1 MDLQILPRPNGE
13 TGTIPTIHKAPTGIP
28 GLDEI
33 TYGGLP
39 AGRPTL
45 LCGAAGCGKTLFS
58 MTFLYKGA
66 TDYDE
71 PGVFIAFEEK
81 PEDLI
86 KNVGSLSYDLERL
99 IQQNKLAVDHVHID
113 RNEVEES
120 GEYDLEGLFIRIGFA
135 IDSIGAKRV
144 VIDTIETL
152 FGGLENQAVLRSEL
166 RRLFDFLKT
175 KGVTA
180 IITGERGDG
189 ALTRHG
195 LEEYVADCVI
205 LLDNRVHEQL
215 STRRLRIMKYRGSAH
230 GTNEYPF
237 IIDEDGITVMPV
249 TSSGLSHDASTER
262 VSSGIPDLDQ
272 MLEGQGY
279 YKGASILISGMAGS
293 GKSTA
298 AAHFAGSICASGERC
313 IYFAMEESPQQIM
326 RNMRSIGLDLER
338 WVERG
343 LLRFSA
349 RRPNLFGLET
359 HLASMHREVTVFRPS
374 AVVVDPMS
382 ALMSAGVVGD
392 VHSMFLRLVDFLKS
406 HGITALFTNLG
417 GVKAES
423 ASTEMMISSLMDTW
437 LLLYN
442 RESNGEHN
450 RELYLLKS
458 RGMAHSNQVREF
470 LMTSEGI
477 RLRDAYIGP
486 AGVMTGSA
494 RLVQEA
500 KDAAQRL
507 QDEQELQRRAREF
520 ERRRREISM
529 QIELLR
535 AQLESDQIEAELV
548 VGESRQHEERLQRDR
563 EALNSSRSSTRNRQ
577 EPIRN
582 AINKQA

>member
-1 MDLQILPRPNGE
+1 MNLQPVRPTGKLQAI
-13 TGTIPTIHKAPTGIP
+13 GTIAKAPTGIP

-45 LCGAAGCGKTLFS
+45 LCGAAGCGKTLLS

-66 TDYDE
+66 TDYGE

-81 PEDLI
+81 PDDLI
-86 KNVGSLSYDLERL
+86 ENVGSLSYDVRQL
-99 IQQNKLAVDHVHID
+99 IAQKKLAVDHIHID
-113 RNEVEES
+113 RNQVEES

-135 IDSIGAKRV
+135 IDAVGAKRV

-152 FGGLENQAVLRSEL
+152 FGGLDNHAVLRSEL
-166 RRLFDFLKT
+166 RRLFDFLKA

-180 IITGERGDG
+180 IITGERGEG

-195 LEEYVADCVI
+195 LEEYVADCVV

-215 STRRLRIMKYRGSAH
+215 STRRLRIVKYRGTAH

-262 VSSGIPDLDQ
+262 VSTGIPDLDQ
-272 MLEGQGY
+272 MLEGRGY
-279 YKGASILISGMAGS
+279 YKGSSILVSGMAGS
-293 GKSTA
+293 GKSTTA
-298 AAHFAGSICASGERC
+298 AQFANSICASGDRC

-326 RNMRSIGLDLER
+326 RNMRSIGMDLAH
-338 WVERG
+338 WVDEG

-349 RRPNLFGLET
+349 RRPNLYGLET
-359 HLASMHREVTVFRPS
+359 HLAAMHREVNTFEPS

-406 HGITALFTNLG
+406 QGITALFTNLG
-417 GVKAES
+417 GVRADS
-423 ASTEMMISSLMDTW
+423 ATTEMQISSLMDTW

-442 RESNGEHN
+442 REANGEHN

-470 LMTSEGI
+470 LMTPQGI
-477 RLRDAYIGP
+477 RLREAYVGP
-486 AGVMTGSA
+486 AGVMTGSS

-500 KDAAQRL
+500 KDAAQRR
-507 QDEQELQRRAREF
+507 QEEQERDRRVRDLD
-520 ERRRREISM
+520 RKRREINM

-535 AQLESDQIEAELV
+535 AQLDSQEKEADLL
-548 VGESRQHEERLQRDR
+548 VGEGRQWEEHMRLQR
-563 EALNSSRSSTRNRQ
+563 EAIHDSRSSARNR
-577 EPIRN
+577 EPARN
-582 AINKQA
+582 AIDNQA